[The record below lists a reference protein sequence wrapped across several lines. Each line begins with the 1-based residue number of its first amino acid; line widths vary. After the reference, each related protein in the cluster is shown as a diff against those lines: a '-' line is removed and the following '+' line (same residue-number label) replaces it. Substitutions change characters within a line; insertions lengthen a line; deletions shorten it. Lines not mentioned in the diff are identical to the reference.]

1 MIVSHASERFQQA
14 EILRMFP
21 TFLWKAE
28 VARALAI
35 PMNAALLDALVALGA
50 PLRDLQH
57 GQSWQSPHDL
67 HGRAPFHD
75 LVVCIHA
82 AAMAALDYL
91 KVAHRGIAV
100 TGCWA
105 NVNAPGA
112 AHPEHSH
119 PNNYLSGV
127 YYLRAPRGADTIA
140 FHDPRPQVAIIR
152 PPVTALTADNTD
164 EVVVT
169 VTDGTLLI
177 FPAFLP
183 HSVDTHEGAETRLS
197 FSFNLMF
204 EAYAETMGS
213 PSWEPGLR
221 GRIWSG

>member
-28 VARALAI
+28 VARAVAA
-35 PMNAALLDALVALGA
+35 PMNVALLDALSAAGA
-50 PLRDLQH
+50 PLHDLEH

-67 HGRAPFHD
+67 HQHAPFRD
-75 LVVCIHA
+75 LVACIHA
-82 AAMAALDYL
+82 AAMAALDHL
-91 KVAHRGIAV
+91 KVEHRGLAI

-127 YYLRAPRGADTIA
+127 YYLKVPPGADTIA
-140 FHDPRPQVAIIR
+140 FHDPRPQVGIIR

-164 EVVVT
+164 EVVIT
-169 VTDGTLLI
+169 VTEGTLLI

-183 HSVDTHEGAETRLS
+183 HSVDAHEGAELRISL
-197 FSFNLMF
+197 SFNLMF
-204 EAYAETMGS
+204 EAYAETMGK

-221 GRIWSG
+221 ARNY

>member
-28 VARALAI
+28 VARAVAA
-35 PMNAALLDALVALGA
+35 PMNAALLHALGA
-50 PLRDLQH
+50 VGAPLHDLKH

-67 HGRAPFHD
+67 HQRAPFRD
-75 LVVCIHA
+75 LVTCIDA
-82 AAMAALDYL
+82 AAMAALGHL
-91 KVAHRGIAV
+91 KVVHRGVAV

-112 AHPEHSH
+112 THPVHSH

-127 YYLRAPRGADTIA
+127 YYLKVPPRANTIA
-140 FHDPRPQVAIIR
+140 FHDPRPQAGIIR

-169 VTDGTLLI
+169 VTEGTLLI

-183 HSVDTHEGAETRLS
+183 HSVDANESTELRISL
-197 FSFNLMF
+197 SFNLMF
-204 EAYAETMGS
+204 EAYAETMGR

-221 GRIWSG
+221 S

>member
-1 MIVSHASERFQQA
+1 MIASPASERFQQA

-28 VARALAI
+28 VTRALAA
-35 PMNAALLDALVALGA
+35 PMNAALMDALGA
-50 PLRDLQH
+50 IGAPLHDLPH

-67 HGRAPFHD
+67 HRHAPFRD
-75 LVVCIHA
+75 LVACIDA
-82 AAMAALDYL
+82 AAVAALTYL
-91 KVAHRGIAV
+91 KVAHQGIAV

-119 PNNYLSGV
+119 PNNYLSGA
-127 YYLRAPRGADTIA
+127 YYLKVPPGADTIA
-140 FHDPRPQVAIIR
+140 FHDARPQVGIIR
-152 PPVTALTADNTD
+152 PPVTGLTADNTD
-164 EVVVT
+164 EVLVKVT
-169 VTDGTLLI
+169 ESTLLI

-183 HSVDTHEGAETRLS
+183 HSVDANASAAPRISL
-197 FSFNLMF
+197 SFNLMF
-204 EAYAETMGS
+204 EVYAETMGR

-221 GRIWSG
+221 PR

>member
-1 MIVSHASERFQQA
+1 MIVSHASEHFQQA

-21 TFLWKAE
+21 TFLWKATVTPA
-28 VARALAI
+28 VAA
-35 PMNAALLDALVALGA
+35 PMNAALLDALDAVGA
-50 PLRDLQH
+50 PLNDLKH

-67 HGRAPFHD
+67 HQRAPFRD
-75 LVVCIHA
+75 LVACVHA
-82 AAMAALDYL
+82 GALGALDHL
-91 KVAHRGIAV
+91 KVAHRGVVV

-127 YYLRAPRGADTIA
+127 YYLKVPPGADTIA
-140 FHDPRPQVAIIR
+140 FHDPRPQVGIIR

-164 EVVVT
+164 EVVLRVT
-169 VTDGTLLI
+169 EGTLLI

-183 HSVDTHEGAETRLS
+183 HSVDAHEGAELRIS

-204 EAYAETMGS
+204 EAYAETMGR
-213 PSWEPGLR
+213 PSWEAGLR
-221 GRIWSG
+221 

>member
-1 MIVSHASERFQQA
+1 MIVSHASDRFQQA

-21 TFLWKAE
+21 TVLWKAE
-28 VARALAI
+28 VAPAVAA
-35 PMNAALLDALVALGA
+35 PMNAALLDALSAVGA
-50 PLRDLQH
+50 PLHNLEH

-67 HGRAPFHD
+67 HQRAPFSD
-75 LVVCIHA
+75 LVTCIHA
-82 AAMAALDYL
+82 AATAALGHL
-91 KVAHRGIAV
+91 KIAHGGFAV

-112 AHPEHSH
+112 AHPVHSH

-127 YYLRAPRGADTIA
+127 YYLKVPPEASTIA
-140 FHDPRPQVAIIR
+140 FHDPRPQVGIIR
-152 PPVTALTADNTD
+152 PPVTALTADNAD

-169 VTDGTLLI
+169 IADGTLLI

-183 HSVDTHEGAETRLS
+183 HSVDVNEGTEPRISL
-197 FSFNLMF
+197 SFNLMF
-204 EAYAETMGS
+204 EAYAETMGR

-221 GRIWSG
+221 S